1 MQPAAGLALSFN
13 LVYQTIDTA
22 LSRTEDKTISVYALR
37 WFLLKMTEKKN
48 ISQMRHV
55 SLKKQAVCK
64 TFLVNTIS
72 FLYFKCYKIAV
83 MHRDVNEA
91 H

>member
-1 MQPAAGLALSFN
+1 MSITIKCNAAHGA
-13 LVYQTIDTA
+13 T
-22 LSRTEDKTISVYALR
+22 
-37 WFLLKMTEKKN
+37 LLQCIIKPFWTKKINKKLNN
-48 ISQMRHV
+48 IIFF
-55 SLKKQAVCK
+55 KVCK